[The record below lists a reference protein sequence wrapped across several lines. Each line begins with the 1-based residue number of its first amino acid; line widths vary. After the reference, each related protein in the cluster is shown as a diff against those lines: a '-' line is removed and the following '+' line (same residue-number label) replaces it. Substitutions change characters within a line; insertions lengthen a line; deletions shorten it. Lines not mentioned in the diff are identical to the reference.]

1 MKMKIRSLVAL
12 LLGGLMPA
20 SMAQSPN
27 ILLIMADDLG
37 WWDTRFQGNQDLETP
52 HLDRLVREGMIFS
65 DGYAASPVCT
75 PTRASMLTGLSP
87 ARLGITNHAPGHPEG
102 MVPSGRKY
110 AGAKKLTYLPR
121 EAQTIAERLRDE
133 KGYATGFVGK
143 WHLSHQ
149 KGKEE
154 DGRPFEIG
162 LRPEYQGFD
171 LNVGGYDRGGPPS
184 YFAPFKIP
192 TLKPKEND
200 HYLPT
205 RMADECIA
213 FLRNHTERPF
223 FLTLWNYSVHYPIE
237 APEDLIK
244 KYESKKIENPAYAAM
259 IEGMDRSIGRVLQEL
274 DELKLR
280 DETLVIFTSD
290 NGSLFSNGPLR
301 ANKGHLYEGGIR
313 VPWVVRWPGKVKP
326 GSRSEIPII
335 STDVF
340 PTLLEVAELK
350 PGAQIPQD
358 GQSLV
363 PILTGEG
370 RLEREALYFHY
381 PNYAFH
387 QRNRLG
393 AAIRKGDHKLIYFFE
408 EDQIELFDLR
418 NDLSETRDLSKTR
431 AELAG
436 QLKKEL
442 LHWLDQTGA
451 NRPYLPEVR

>member
-1 MKMKIRSLVAL
+1 
-12 LLGGLMPA
+12 MPA

-143 WHLSHQ
+143 WHLSHR

-213 FLRNHTERPF
+213 FLRNHTECPF

-418 NDLSETRDLSKTR
+418 NDLGETRDLTKTR

>member
-1 MKMKIRSLVAL
+1 
-12 LLGGLMPA
+12 
-20 SMAQSPN
+20 
-27 ILLIMADDLG
+27 
-37 WWDTRFQGNQDLETP
+37 
-52 HLDRLVREGMIFS
+52 
-65 DGYAASPVCT
+65 
-75 PTRASMLTGLSP
+75 
-87 ARLGITNHAPGHPEG
+87 
-102 MVPSGRKY
+102 
-110 AGAKKLTYLPR
+110 
-121 EAQTIAERLRDE
+121 
-133 KGYATGFVGK
+133 
-143 WHLSHQ
+143 
-149 KGKEE
+149 
-154 DGRPFEIG
+154 
-162 LRPEYQGFD
+162 
-171 LNVGGYDRGGPPS
+171 
-184 YFAPFKIP
+184 
-192 TLKPKEND
+192 
-200 HYLPT
+200 
-205 RMADECIA
+205 
-213 FLRNHTERPF
+213 
-223 FLTLWNYSVHYPIE
+223 
-237 APEDLIK
+237 
-244 KYESKKIENPAYAAM
+244 
-259 IEGMDRSIGRVLQEL
+259 MDRSIGRVLQEL

-313 VPWVVRWPGKVKP
+313 VPWVIRWPGKVKP
-326 GSRSEIPII
+326 GSRSKIPII

-340 PTLLEVAELK
+340 PTLLEVAGLK
-350 PGAQIPQD
+350 SGAQIPQD